1 MNAIINA
8 YANIDDYQVN
18 RSGCA
23 ADSKIID
30 GYLQASFVSLVSA
43 KMANPE
49 CDVIFVTNIE
59 LPDPF
64 KSKYEKEG
72 INIFRKKFDNFIFEK
87 DMCWSLAFYK
97 LCALE
102 WAVKNLNYNSFLLVD
117 TDTYF
122 NKNCYDMWNGCL
134 NSSDMWKDA
143 EMNILMLYSACCP
156 ATDVRRKETT
166 QDYYEIYNENVDM
179 PDFGGEF
186 ILGKKDVLI
195 EFCKKMNAV
204 YQDMINTGIRTK
216 YGDEFIINSAVAR
229 FNLRVKSANAYIR
242 RYWISTPRY
251 NASTDY
257 EYMAVWHL
265 PTLKQNGIP
274 ELYNYYLKY
283 GDFPPN
289 KKAAI
294 MLNFPKSKL
303 SMNIYRI
310 KYYLRNWMSKL

>member
-8 YANIDDYQVN
+8 YANVDDYQVN
-18 RSGCA
+18 RSGYA

-30 GYLQASFVSLVSA
+30 GYLRASFVSLVSA

-49 CDVIFVTNIE
+49 CEVILITNIE
-59 LPDPF
+59 IPDTLR
-64 KSKYEKEG
+64 KIYAKED
-72 INIFRKKFDNFIFEK
+72 IKIFRKNFNNYIFEK

-102 WAVKNLNYNSFLLVD
+102 WAVNNLNYNSFLLVD

-122 NKNCYDMWNGCL
+122 NKNCFDMWNGCL

-143 EMNILMLYSACCP
+143 EMNTLMLYSACCP

-166 QDYYEIYNENVDM
+166 RDYYEIYNENVDM
-179 PDFGGEF
+179 PDYGGEF

-195 EFCKKMNAV
+195 DFCKKMNAV
-204 YQDMINTGIRTK
+204 YQEMIKTGVRTE
-216 YGDEFIINSAVAR
+216 YGDEFIINSAVVR
-229 FNLRVKSANAYIR
+229 FNLKVKPSNAYVR
-242 RYWISTPRY
+242 RYWIKGPQY

-257 EYMAVWHL
+257 QYIAVWHL

-274 ELYNYYLKY
+274 ELFNYYLKH
-283 GDFPPN
+283 GNFPPN
-289 KKAAI
+289 NKAAK

-303 SMNIYRI
+303 PMNLYRI
-310 KYYLRNWMSKL
+310 KYYLRNRMSKL